1 MIRLTIS
8 ARRAARGS
16 RRLPPAEPAGPVGA
30 RESHCRTSSAFTS
43 SVLAVTVLVTT
54 LGASALTAAPALA
67 SPAPT
72 SAPHLADAPVP
83 PPVAARARPGAQAV
97 ALPSAERERLLAH
110 ADGERARVRRELRA
124 GPQEGLVATDV
135 LKDADGT
142 VHTRY
147 RRTWAGLPVEGGDLI
162 VHDGVRGARSI
173 DDSLDAPLSV
183 PTGDDVLT
191 ETRARSRALAEATDM
206 HLGRLIADGTARR
219 VVWAVS
225 GAPRVALDN
234 VVKGTRKDGTPSR
247 LHVVLDAATGARL
260 AAYDEVNSGTGDSQY
275 SGTVQIGTQRAGD
288 TYQLV
293 DPQRGGNS
301 VRDVTN
307 GGSGVLFTDADD
319 AWGDGTA
326 DDPQTAAVD
335 AAYGAATT
343 WDFYHDRFGRNG
355 IADDGVG
362 AVSRVHVAGLANAYW
377 LDSCFCM
384 TYGDGLDNRH
394 PLTELDIAAHEMT
407 HGVTAATAGLLETGE
422 SGALNE
428 ATSDIMATAV
438 EFYAHNRADTPDY
451 TIGELA
457 DVRGTGKPLRYLDQP
472 SKDASEKGTSQD
484 YWTPRT
490 HLTDPHFGAG
500 VANHFFYLL
509 AEGSGHKTIRGV
521 DYDSPT
527 YDGLPVPGIG
537 LHNATNVWYRAL
549 THYMTSTTDYAGA
562 RTATLQAA
570 TDLFGTES
578 DAYESVANAWAAVNV
593 GPRFVNHIAI
603 TSLSTRD
610 SAVGQPVARTVSAIS
625 TRPGPVTYSASGLP
639 TGLTIDATTGL
650 ISGTPTEPGTFP
662 TTITFTNSAAEKRP
676 YSFDWTVVQSGGD
689 LFVDPDRHDYA
700 AWKSVETPLTVTGR
714 TGNAPAALKVS
725 VDLVHTFIGAQVI
738 QLVAPDGTV
747 LAVND
752 FRWDTGTEL
761 HDTFTVDASAVA
773 ANGVWK
779 LRITDYTPAAP
790 GIAPSEGGYL
800 DRWSLAF

>member
-1 MIRLTIS
+1 MPVLT
-8 ARRAARGS
+8 A
-16 RRLPPAEPAGPVGA
+16 
-30 RESHCRTSSAFTS
+30 T
-43 SVLAVTVLVTT
+43 VLATAL
-54 LGASALTAAPALA
+54 SALTLSASATPALAAPAPT
-67 SPAPT
+67 PAP
-72 SAPHLADAPVP
+72 APPAAASTRQAADTPAPPLVE
-83 PPVAARARPGAQAV
+83 ARARSGAEAV
-97 ALPSAERERLLAH
+97 ALTSDGRRRLLAR
-110 ADGERARVRRELRA
+110 ADEDRADVRRALRA
-124 GPQEGLVATDV
+124 GAQEDLVAADV
-135 LKDADGT
+135 LKDTDGT

-147 RRTWAGLPVEGGDLI
+147 RRTWAGMPVEGGDLI
-162 VHDGVRGARSI
+162 VHAGATGGRSI

-183 PTGDDVLT
+183 PAVHDGFGAA
-191 ETRARSRALAEATDM
+191 RARSRALAEVKDLHVARAAA
-206 HLGRLIADGTARR
+206 GAARR

-225 GAPRVALDN
+225 GTPRLAWDN
-234 VVKGTRKDGTPSR
+234 VVTGSRADGTPSR
-247 LHVVLDAATGARL
+247 LHVVLDAASGARL

-275 SGTVQIGTQRAGD
+275 SGTVRLGTQRVDG

-293 DPQRGGNS
+293 DPQHGGNS

-319 AWGDGTA
+319 QWGDGTA
-326 DDPQTAAVD
+326 DNPQTAAVD

-438 EFYAHNRADTPDY
+438 EFSAHDHDDVPDY

-457 DVRGTGKPLRYLDQP
+457 DVRGTGKPLRYMDQP

-490 HLTDPHFGAG
+490 HLIDPHFGAG

-509 AEGSGHKTIRGV
+509 AEGSGHKNIRGV

-537 LHNATNVWYRAL
+537 LHQATNVWYRAL
-549 THYMTSTTDYAGA
+549 THYMTSTTDYADA

-570 TDLFGTES
+570 TDLFGTDS
-578 DAYESVANAWAAVNV
+578 AAYESVANAWAAVNV

-610 SAVGQPVARTVSAIS
+610 AAVGQQVTRTVSAIS
-625 TRPGPVTYSASGLP
+625 TRPGPVTYAASGLP
-639 TGLTIDATTGL
+639 TGLAIDATTGL
-650 ISGTPTEPGTFP
+650 ISGTPSAAGTFP
-662 TTITFTNSAAEKRP
+662 TTITFTNSAAEQRR

-689 LFVDPDRHDYA
+689 FFVDPDRHDYA

-714 TGNAPAALKVS
+714 TGAAPAGLKVS

-747 LAVND
+747 LLVKD

-779 LRITDYTPAAP
+779 LRVTDYTPAAP

-800 DRWSLAF
+800 DRWSLTF